1 VLIDKN
7 KLINKYISTHFGQCL
22 KDTIVRFEDF
32 TCLLN
37 ICGFIDGTHI
47 PLAKLANKKNNL

>member
-7 KLINKYISTHFGQCL
+7 KLINTYINTHFGQCL

-37 ICGFIDGTHI
+37 ICEFINGTHI
-47 PLAKLANKKNNL
+47 PLAKLANKKNYL